1 MKKSRKSRL
10 AYSRQDIERLLQETI
25 EQLNANTRFSENRH
39 YLQHGKQTV
48 YDHCICVAEKSCEIA
63 WKLKLD
69 VDYKRLIRG
78 ALLHDYF
85 LYDWHEK
92 DASHRLHGFFHP
104 GKACNN
110 ARRDAKITELEED
123 IIRHHM
129 FPLTLVPP
137 QSREAWIVCLADK
150 ICAAGETIRRK

>member
-1 MKKSRKSRL
+1 MKQSGKGIQWKN
-10 AYSRQDIERLLQETI
+10 RQEIRRLLQETI
-25 EQLNANTRFSENRH
+25 RQLNEKTRFAETRQ

-63 WKLKLD
+63 WRLQLD

-85 LYDWHEK
+85 LYDWHKK
-92 DASHRLHGFFHP
+92 DSSHRLHGFFHP
-104 GKACNN
+104 GKACRN
-110 ARRDAKITELEED
+110 AQRDVGITQLEED
-123 IIRHHM
+123 IIKHHM
-129 FPLTLVPP
+129 FPLTVIPP
-137 QSREAWIVCLADK
+137 KSKEAWIVCLADK